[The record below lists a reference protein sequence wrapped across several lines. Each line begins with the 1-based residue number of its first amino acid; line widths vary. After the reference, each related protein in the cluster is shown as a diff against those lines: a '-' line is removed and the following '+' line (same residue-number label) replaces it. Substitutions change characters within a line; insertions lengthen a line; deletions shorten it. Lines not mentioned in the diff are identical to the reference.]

1 MDVLAIAFLS
11 FFLSFQ
17 SYAQTSPQNTPIVN
31 FHTFGEGLYR
41 GARPDGAGLTYLKS
55 LGIKTVINLQGGDLN
70 KVALRW
76 IVSRME
82 PGEAPEMIQAEKE
95 NTEKLG
101 MNFINVPLD
110 SLSDVTTLEAQQIN
124 FLVKFMQDPSN
135 QPLYIHCEHGADRT
149 GLVVALYQVFV
160 QGWTPQAAYEQME
173 AFGHDTIHAIFTHE
187 LNEFYWDET
196 KNY

>member
-1 MDVLAIAFLS
+1 MDVLAIALLSLFLS
-11 FFLSFQ
+11 FPT
-17 SYAQTSPQNTPIVN
+17 YAQTTQTPPIVN

-41 GARPDGAGLTYLKS
+41 GARPDVAGLTYLKN
-55 LGIKTVINLQGGDLN
+55 LGVKTVINLQGGDLN
-70 KVALRW
+70 NASLRW

-82 PGEAPEMIQAEKE
+82 PGEAPAMIQAEKE
-95 NTEKLG
+95 NVEHLG

-124 FLVKFMQDPSN
+124 FLVKFIQDPKN

-149 GLVVALYQVFV
+149 GLVVALYQVFI

-173 AFGHDTIHAIFTHE
+173 EFGHDTIHAIFTHE